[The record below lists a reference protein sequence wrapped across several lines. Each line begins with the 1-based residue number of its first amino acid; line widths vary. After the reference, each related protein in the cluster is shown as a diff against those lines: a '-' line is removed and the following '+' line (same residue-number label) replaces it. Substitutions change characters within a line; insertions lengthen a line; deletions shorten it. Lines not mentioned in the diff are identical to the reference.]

1 MSKFELIEAMKEK
14 GFSENELLD
23 MFIYWLDIGEVEK
36 CVDDF
41 LSDRGS
47 SITIIR
53 ENKYEDEIESFDDIE
68 SDLKAFM

>member
-41 LSDRGS
+41 LSDRDS
-47 SITIIR
+47 SIEELKGI
-53 ENKYEDEIESFDDIE
+53 
-68 SDLKAFM
+68 SDG

>member
-41 LSDRGS
+41 LSDRDS
-47 SITIIR
+47 SIKIIKGD
-53 ENKYEDEIESFDDIE
+53 ENV
-68 SDLKAFM
+68 